1 MKYDVR
7 VEFKLGENVYYTV
20 KLIGLNYYNAEGTN
34 EKEVLEQ
41 AMEIAYKNGQD
52 VSGNVYDNEYEIHY
66 SNLY

>member
-20 KLIGLNYYNAEGTN
+20 KLIGLKYYAEGTN

-52 VSGNVYDNEYEIHY
+52 VSGIVYDDEYEIHY